1 MLDLYLGRYRR
12 ITGNTVRNML
22 EAVNSVL
29 QTAPF
34 VRPQAE
40 QTAPVNSFAANP
52 ERVQQAAPQAPFVSP
67 YIFVNVNFDKAVIQ
81 LRNGETGDVE
91 DQFPSDAALEARAR
105 QAAVREATQQ
115 AAAQQSAAPPARRPQ
130 SAQESVQQA
139 TQQTQQAQ
147 QQQRAA
153 ITSQQQAA
161 FAAAARA
168 GNSNAGNTTVFA

>member
-1 MLDLYLGRYRR
+1 MLELYLGRYRR

-34 VRPQAE
+34 VRQQAE
-40 QTAPVNSFAANP
+40 QTNAADSFAANP
-52 ERVQQAAPQAPFVSP
+52 ERVQHTPPQAPYVSP
-67 YIFVNVNFDKAVIQ
+67 YIYVNVNFDKAVIQ

-105 QAAVREATQQ
+105 QAAVRAATQQ
-115 AAAQQSAAPPARRPQ
+115 AAAQQDIAVPAKKSQ
-130 SAQESVQQA
+130 SAEAAVQQP
-139 TQQTQQAQ
+139 T

>member
-1 MLDLYLGRYRR
+1 
-12 ITGNTVRNML
+12 ML

-29 QTAPF
+29 QAAPF

-40 QTAPVNSFAANP
+40 QTNAADSYAANP
-52 ERVQQAAPQAPFVSP
+52 ERIQHAPPQAPYVSP
-67 YIFVNVNFDKAVIQ
+67 YIHVNVNFDTAVIQ

-91 DQFPSDAALEARAR
+91 DQFPSDAALAARAR
-105 QAAVREATQQ
+105 QNAARE
-115 AAAQQSAAPPARRPQ
+115 AAQQSAAQDAIAVPAKESQ
-130 SAQESVQQA
+130 SAEAVVQQ
-139 TQQTQQAQ
+139 QQTAPQP

-168 GNSNAGNTTVFA
+168 GNSNAGNTTLFA